1 MGKSVEPGEFVEGD
15 LLFLVPQ
22 LERPI
27 EMIMSYSS
35 GAERYGLRLIIV
47 IKLEQS

>member
-1 MGKSVEPGEFVEGD
+1 MVMKVEPGKFIEGD

-22 LERPI
+22 LERPK

-35 GAERYGLRLIIV
+35 GAGRYGLRLIIV